1 MCTFITLRP
10 TIQVLY
16 GDSVNKCAENYAK
29 ANFLSLGQLKISVLT
44 SDAHFSIRNIDKMLQ
59 RWANFFS
66 KGKPEPYLFRPRSE
80 VNIKICTLSVFE
92 G

>member
-44 SDAHFSIRNIDKMLQ
+44 SDAHFSIRNIDKN
-59 RWANFFS
+59 AT
-66 KGKPEPYLFRPRSE
+66 KVGKFLFKRKARA
-80 VNIKICTLSVFE
+80 IFI
-92 G
+92 